1 MQSFKRGIFININR
15 WHQVWKYQ
23 SSLNAISWCPK
34 LSVEDEKNI
43 FHPNYPKLKKTW
55 TSHCLKMVF
64 IKWCEIVNFY
74 ASKFRKVF
82 SKLLLAQKNEILGGQ
97 HHLQTPPS
105 HFTVRNPFLKAITDL
120 IWKWPLITC
129 YIRAFL
135 ASGPQGPGSQHLL
148 CNLQMTT
155 GKAA

>member
-1 MQSFKRGIFININR
+1 MFENVQNVS
-15 WHQVWKYQ
+15 
-23 SSLNAISWCPK
+23 
-34 LSVEDEKNI
+34 
-43 FHPNYPKLKKTW
+43 
-55 TSHCLKMVF
+55 

-129 YIRAFL
+129 YMRAFL

>member
-1 MQSFKRGIFININR
+1 MAPSVKISKQFKCNFMVPQTERRR
-15 WHQVWKYQ
+15 WEKYFPSKLSKVEKKHEVHNVWK
-23 SSLNAISWCPK
+23 CTK
-34 LSVEDEKNI
+34 
-43 FHPNYPKLKKTW
+43 
-55 TSHCLKMVF
+55 CLYKMVRNCQF
-64 IKWCEIVNFY
+64 LCFKIPRGFFWN
-74 ASKFRKVF
+74 
-82 SKLLLAQKNEILGGQ
+82 LLLAQKNEILGGQ

-129 YIRAFL
+129 YMRAFL